1 MSKSFKQFK
10 SFDSDLQNILNDLN
24 VWNDL
29 NGVYALTAGRTSW
42 PNKSICWYQSA

>member
-1 MSKSFKQFK
+1 MLKSLKSFKQFK
-10 SFDSDLQNILNDLN
+10 SFDSDLQNILN

-29 NGVYALTAGRTSW
+29 NGVYALTVGKTSC